1 MYKSNRSDLT
11 STIFA
16 IVLILLC
23 VAVIAI
29 GVSYTVSDSS
39 RPETDSS
46 AASATDTSFTSNSS
60 EEMSSRPQSDSESS
74 EAVSDVSADDSRPDE
89 SSSVSDIGANQSI
102 PVMSDSAFSDIKT
115 QYFVLYDKTHDSVLY
130 SKNANEKAYPASVT
144 KLLTAAVAADYCDA
158 DTPFTVGDELDFVQP
173 NSSLAYLEKG
183 MVLQFEALLDAMLLP
198 SGNDAAYV
206 MACGVG
212 RIASGDENLS
222 EREAVDFFVGLMN
235 EKALLL
241 NCTGSHFANPDGYHD
256 DNHFTTA
263 LDMTRIASY
272 CMDIEIIAESCSK
285 TIGRHV
291 LLSGQDIT
299 WRSSNQF
306 LGSYSYAT
314 GLKTGTTSEAGAC
327 LAASAKKD
335 DNVLVAILFKA
346 ADAWSRYSDAEELMS
361 DGFGYV
367 EKYTNT

>member
-1 MYKSNRSDLT
+1 
-11 STIFA
+11 
-16 IVLILLC
+16 
-23 VAVIAI
+23 
-29 GVSYTVSDSS
+29 
-39 RPETDSS
+39 
-46 AASATDTSFTSNSS
+46 
-60 EEMSSRPQSDSESS
+60 
-74 EAVSDVSADDSRPDE
+74 
-89 SSSVSDIGANQSI
+89 
-102 PVMSDSAFSDIKT
+102 
-115 QYFVLYDKTHDSVLY
+115 
-130 SKNANEKAYPASVT
+130 
-144 KLLTAAVAADYCDA
+144 
-158 DTPFTVGDELDFVQP
+158 
-173 NSSLAYLEKG
+173 
-183 MVLQFEALLDAMLLP
+183 
-198 SGNDAAYV
+198 
-206 MACGVG
+206 
-212 RIASGDENLS
+212 
-222 EREAVDFFVGLMN
+222 MN

-335 DNVLVAILFKA
+335 DTVLVAILFKA